1 VSDFH
6 DCRDKGSLQ
15 VRERT
20 GSFTTL
26 GGGATAVTKPASP
39 QSGAQN
45 IASVGS
51 RNVRNPDV
59 LSSSPQDNKLGK
71 HQEQHHM
78 QNAPSR
84 EGIRDKIRRKG
95 LKKVMAAVGGTP

>member
-1 VSDFH
+1 M
-6 DCRDKGSLQ
+6 
-15 VRERT
+15 
-20 GSFTTL
+20 
-26 GGGATAVTKPASP
+26 GGGAASAMKPASP

-51 RNVRNPDV
+51 RNVRNTDG
-59 LSSSPQDNKLGK
+59 LSTSPQDNKLGK
-71 HQEQHHM
+71 HQEQHQL

-95 LKKVMAAVGGTP
+95 LKKVMAAVGGTSEIRPFCVLDPPPSGVGLLNN